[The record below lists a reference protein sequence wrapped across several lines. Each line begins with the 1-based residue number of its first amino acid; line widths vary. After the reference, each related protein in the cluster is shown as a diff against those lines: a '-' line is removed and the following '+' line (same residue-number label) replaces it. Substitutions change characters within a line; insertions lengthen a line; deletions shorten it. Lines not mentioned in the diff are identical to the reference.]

1 VVPPL
6 ESGVVSSESCEKV
19 EEAAAVEDGGAGDDG
34 NNKDKLVE
42 DSAKDAGNSN
52 SSSSCPVADGEHI
65 SSSAVAQVVEESQ

>member
-19 EEAAAVEDGGAGDDG
+19 EEAAAVEDGGAGDD
-34 NNKDKLVE
+34 KLVE

-52 SSSSCPVADGEHI
+52 SNSSSGCPVADGEHI